1 MQFVSFLRQHIKK
14 RKWSERDDSLHR
26 KTLCFQSKKIR
37 SVVCWFISICV
48 IRLRAVTVNG
58 WTSRGTNRWHGPS
71 VGGEAVSLSIND
83 IICPADVFL
92 CSLLSLWWHL
102 TWKKRGRK
110 GEKKYF
116 PLGLS
121 GRTLESETLGTV
133 CPSAETETSK
143 CSDRCVQTTDNK
155 HTEPSVTRTDYNK
168 RSMSVTA
175 VGLNLTMT
183 PEQLKTTR
191 TETIKTLKVTPEIKV
206 QKYKIQPICFM
217 FLSGPIEILI
227 ISHQGDDTQ
236 YIKDILKKYNRHIVS
251 SSAV

>member
-110 GEKKYF
+110 GGKEIF
-116 PLGLS
+116 PIRAVWTDAGVGDAGDS
-121 GRTLESETLGTV
+121 SSV
-133 CPSAETETSK
+133 CGDGNFKMFWPLYPNYWQ
-143 CSDRCVQTTDNK
+143 QT
-155 HTEPSVTRTDYNK
+155 H
-168 RSMSVTA
+168 
-175 VGLNLTMT
+175 
-183 PEQLKTTR
+183 R
-191 TETIKTLKVTPEIKV
+191 TERDEDRL
-206 QKYKIQPICFM
+206 Q
-217 FLSGPIEILI
+217 
-227 ISHQGDDTQ
+227 
-236 YIKDILKKYNRHIVS
+236 
-251 SSAV
+251 

>member
-1 MQFVSFLRQHIKK
+1 MTSSAPRTSSSALCCHSGGTWREKK
-14 RKWSERDDSLHR
+14 ED
-26 KTLCFQSKKIR
+26 
-37 SVVCWFISICV
+37 
-48 IRLRAVTVNG
+48 G
-58 WTSRGTNRWHGPS
+58 
-71 VGGEAVSLSIND
+71 
-83 IICPADVFL
+83 
-92 CSLLSLWWHL
+92 
-102 TWKKRGRK
+102 K

-206 QKYKIQPICFM
+206 QKHKIQPICFM
-217 FLSGPIEILI
+217 FLSGSIEILI
-227 ISHQGDDTQ
+227 ISHQGDDTR
-236 YIKDILKKYNRHIVS
+236 YLKDI
-251 SSAV
+251 

>member
-110 GEKKYF
+110 GGKEIF
-116 PLGLS
+116 PIRAVWTDAGVGDAGDSLS
-121 GRTLESETLGTV
+121 V
-133 CPSAETETSK
+133 CGDGNFKMFWPL
-143 CSDRCVQTTDNK
+143 CPNYWQQT
-155 HTEPSVTRTDYNK
+155 H
-168 RSMSVTA
+168 
-175 VGLNLTMT
+175 
-183 PEQLKTTR
+183 R
-191 TETIKTLKVTPEIKV
+191 TERDEDRL
-206 QKYKIQPICFM
+206 Q
-217 FLSGPIEILI
+217 
-227 ISHQGDDTQ
+227 
-236 YIKDILKKYNRHIVS
+236 
-251 SSAV
+251 